1 MFITKL
7 INPLY
12 ILNIAPDNPLE
23 TITKVSKTE
32 RNIIHN
38 QTIQINNIIKGIYLV
53 QLSTPQN
60 PEKTPNPL
68 W

>member
-7 INPLY
+7 INTLY

-38 QTIQINNIIKGIYLV
+38 LTIQINNIIKGIYIV

-60 PEKTPNPL
+60 PEKTPTPL